1 MKLLCINTNQHK
13 LNIYTVLNR
22 YIHCLLH
29 LYVQSQHAKSIA
41 SKSPLKSGQS
51 RSELSHKIYSVPSS
65 TFIMQ
70 HFLNSDNSVFS
81 SDNDTHP
88 NSCAQV
94 LTVTKIV
101 RYNNEHRHNNKCL
114 PISLHC
120 RILITI
126 NPLRMK
132 CSLFYLKS
140 QFVPHSKHIPSRL

>member
-29 LYVQSQHAKSIA
+29 LYVQFQHAKSIA

-94 LTVTKIV
+94 LTPHLLPRVCLVLWQKVVVIRNWPQKHFTDTKPV
-101 RYNNEHRHNNKCL
+101 CTVWTSHEC
-114 PISLHC
+114 
-120 RILITI
+120 
-126 NPLRMK
+126 
-132 CSLFYLKS
+132 F
-140 QFVPHSKHIPSRL
+140 